1 MSILINASQLSS
13 ELQSAPLTL
22 VRAVMD
28 DPVSKQADN
37 REGLVLP
44 NSVDIDLDGQGS
56 DHTTGFPHSMPS
68 AHDFSL
74 LLGEVGIT
82 HNSDVVVYDTRG
94 IYSAARVWW
103 MLKAMGHKKVRIL
116 DGGQPAWELSGF
128 PVGEAQPLTHLHY
141 QAAPEPNWFVNSSA
155 VLHALD
161 SQTQLLDARSEARFS
176 GEVEEP
182 RQGVRSGHMPG
193 AFNVPFAQLLD
204 QGRFKRVEALQ
215 QIFDEAKVDLSLP
228 MICTCGSGVTACI
241 VGVAAILCGAS
252 HIAVYDGSWSE
263 WGANQAFPVVK

>member
-13 ELQSAPLTL
+13 ELQSAPLNL
-22 VRAVMD
+22 ARAVMD

-94 IYSAARVWW
+94 IYSAAGVGW

-116 DGGQPAWELSGF
+116 NGGQPAW
-128 PVGEAQPLTHLHY
+128 
-141 QAAPEPNWFVNSSA
+141 
-155 VLHALD
+155 
-161 SQTQLLDARSEARFS
+161 
-176 GEVEEP
+176 
-182 RQGVRSGHMPG
+182 
-193 AFNVPFAQLLD
+193 AF
-204 QGRFKRVEALQ
+204 
-215 QIFDEAKVDLSLP
+215 
-228 MICTCGSGVTACI
+228 
-241 VGVAAILCGAS
+241 
-252 HIAVYDGSWSE
+252 
-263 WGANQAFPVVK
+263 

>member
-37 REGLVLP
+37 REGMVLP

-141 QAAPEPNWFVNSSA
+141 QA
-155 VLHALD
+155 
-161 SQTQLLDARSEARFS
+161 
-176 GEVEEP
+176 
-182 RQGVRSGHMPG
+182 
-193 AFNVPFAQLLD
+193 
-204 QGRFKRVEALQ
+204 
-215 QIFDEAKVDLSLP
+215 
-228 MICTCGSGVTACI
+228 
-241 VGVAAILCGAS
+241 
-252 HIAVYDGSWSE
+252 
-263 WGANQAFPVVK
+263 

>member
-1 MSILINASQLSS
+1 
-13 ELQSAPLTL
+13 
-22 VRAVMD
+22 
-28 DPVSKQADN
+28 
-37 REGLVLP
+37 
-44 NSVDIDLDGQGS
+44 
-56 DHTTGFPHSMPS
+56 
-68 AHDFSL
+68 
-74 LLGEVGIT
+74 
-82 HNSDVVVYDTRG
+82 
-94 IYSAARVWW
+94 